1 MSIIQN
7 IRDKAAPLV
16 IILIGISLVGFIL
29 MDALV
34 GKSSSLLS
42 NANKVGSING
52 KSIEYKDLNAINEF
66 QDVIKGGNLNDEAKS
81 GNIQRL
87 WQINVVYES
96 VKEEADKLGLTVTDM
111 DLNEAFINP
120 TQLEGQFVEFLQ
132 GIIEGGQQNPN
143 YATEVKNFAKNR
155 TKYLNTI
162 IKKQE
167 AALKQNKYDPDNFE
181 PFIKLKSALSPN
193 VFEKANIDPL
203 KKIIL
208 IEKYLDLTG
217 KAAYVPNFMA
227 EAAYTQSTQL
237 VNMQYVKIPYTSI
250 SDSAI
255 GKITDDEIN
264 SYVSKH
270 KDIYRQTTDNK
281 MLGYVSFDAFA
292 SATDSASLK
301 ATMEAKRADF
311 TQSTDGAVFLSRAGS
326 TTMFD
331 SKFKTKQQFG
341 YNNSDSMIAKGNN
354 VGGPYVE
361 NGNFV
366 MTKIYGTK
374 AVADSVKARHILIKI
389 EQGQDSMAPKKK
401 ADSLFAQI
409 KAGVSFDSLAKQNSD
424 DPGSKDKGGNYE
436 FFGYGTMVPE
446 FNDFCFGN
454 PVGTRGVVRTSF
466 GYHIIE
472 VTGTKGNATA
482 YQVASYTVP
491 IVASQTT
498 INNAL
503 SEANKFYSNNNTV
516 KKFDEAVKT
525 SSGKINKLTATVY
538 PGDNKVAQIPNSQ
551 TIIRDFVND
560 ASAGDISKPIKVGD
574 KFYIM
579 ALYANNKEGAMDA
592 AAARTTVEKILLDK
606 KKAAK
611 IIQNVGK
618 INTLED
624 ALTKGAIKVVSIDS
638 VAYAN
643 GFIKEDGQEPKV
655 VASAFNK
662 VNLNKVSNAI
672 AGESGV
678 FYIKPL
684 AYSTKPAETSVNEIK
699 KNLEKTAASNNG
711 EIFETLR
718 RKIKVVDNRSKF
730 F

>member
-34 GKSSSLLS
+34 GKSSSLF
-42 NANKVGSING
+42 NGGDKVGSING

-66 QDVIKGGNLNDEAKS
+66 QDVVKGGNLNDDAR
-81 GNIQRL
+81 NANVQRL

-96 VKEEADKLGLTVTDM
+96 VIEEADKLGLSVTDM
-111 DLNEAFINP
+111 DLNEAFMNP

-132 GIIEGGQQNPN
+132 GIIESGQQNPN

-155 TKYLNTI
+155 TKYLNAI
-162 IKKQE
+162 VKKQE
-167 AALKQNKYDPDNFE
+167 SLLKQNKYDPDNYE
-181 PFIKLKSALSPN
+181 PFVKLKMAFSPS
-193 VFEKANIDPL
+193 VFEKANIEPL

-208 IEKYLDLTG
+208 IEKYMNLTG

-237 VNMQYVKIPYTSI
+237 VNMQYVKIPYSSI

-255 GKITDDEIN
+255 GKITDEEIS
-264 SYVSKH
+264 SYVLKR
-270 KDIYRQTTDNK
+270 KDVYRQTDNK

-292 SATDSASLK
+292 SITDSASLK

-326 TTMFD
+326 TTTFNAQ
-331 SKFKTKQQFG
+331 FKTKQQLG
-341 YNNSDSMIAKGNN
+341 YSYSDSMIAKGSN

-361 NGNFV
+361 NENFV
-366 MTKIYGTK
+366 MTKIYATK
-374 AVADSVKARHILIKI
+374 SVADSVKAKHILISI
-389 EQGQDSMAPKKK
+389 EQGQDSIAPKKK

-409 KAGVSFDSLAKQNSD
+409 KAGVSFDSLAIKNSD
-424 DPGSKDKGGNYE
+424 DKNSKINGGNLN
-436 FFGYGTMVPE
+436 FFGYGAMVPE

-454 PVGTRGVVRTSF
+454 PVGTRGIVKTSF

-472 VTGTKGNATA
+472 VTGTKGNSTV
-482 YQVASYTVP
+482 YQMASYTVP
-491 IVASQTT
+491 IVASQAT

-516 KKFDEAVKT
+516 KKFEEAIKA
-525 SSGKINKLTATVY
+525 SSGKVNKLTATVY
-538 PGDNKVAQIPNSQ
+538 PGDNKVGQIQNSQ
-551 TIIRDFVND
+551 NIIREFVNS
-560 ASAGDISKPIKVGD
+560 AKAGDVSKPIKVGD

-579 ALYANNKEGAMDA
+579 ALYSNNKEGTMDA
-592 AAARTTVEKILLDK
+592 AAARATVERILLDK
-606 KKAAK
+606 KKAEK
-611 IIQNVGK
+611 IKKNIGTL
-618 INTLED
+618 NTLED
-624 ALTKGAIKVVSIDS
+624 ALTKGATKVVAVDSI
-638 VAYAN
+638 AYAN

-655 VASAFNK
+655 VATAFNK
-662 VNLNKVSNAI
+662 ENLNKISKGI
-672 AGESGV
+672 EGESGV
-678 FYIKPL
+678 YYIKPL
-684 AYSTKPAETSVNEIK
+684 AYGTKSAETSVKEIK
-699 KNLEKTAASNNG
+699 KNLERAAGTGNG